1 MDADLVT
8 RAQQGDERAFAS
20 IVEAIGAR
28 HLGVAR
34 RILHDAQLAED
45 ATQQA
50 LVKLWR
56 HLPSLRDP
64 ARFDAWS
71 YRLLVKACYSESRR
85 RRRWRS
91 DVGLRQADRST
102 VSDDVATIID
112 RDQLERGLRRI
123 SIDHR
128 TVLVL
133 RYYVDL
139 PLLAGSALAVVAQDE
154 AAAPVEFTAK
164 WGFGPDLRSAT
175 SEVVDGVR
183 QGRGGAWRPDVLVA
197 ASDPRLQGELSIA
210 ANFNDYTATGGPE
223 VGSAAFRIE
232 NDEGTWQMMP
242 VISLDH
248 GDGEPHATTGVM
260 VGEDGYAGLIAVFDT
275 FSDGQAGTWDLHGY
289 IIGGELPPPP
299 EPVVS
304 E

>member
-1 MDADLVT
+1 MDADLVK

-20 IVEAIGAR
+20 IVEVIGDR
-28 HLGVAR
+28 YLSVAR

-71 YRLLVKACYSESRR
+71 YRLLVKACYSEGGRH
-85 RRRWRS
+85 RS
-91 DVGLRQADRST
+91 WLSHVSLRQTDHPT
-102 VSDDVATIID
+102 ISDDVAAVID

-139 PLLAGSALAVVAQDE
+139 PIDQVAEVLNVPFGTVSSRLTRAHEALRGALE
-154 AAAPVEFTAK
+154 ADARTSTHPSPSE
-164 WGFGPDLRSAT
+164 AT
-175 SEVVDGVR
+175 R
-183 QGRGGAWRPDVLVA
+183 
-197 ASDPRLQGELSIA
+197 
-210 ANFNDYTATGGPE
+210 
-223 VGSAAFRIE
+223 
-232 NDEGTWQMMP
+232 
-242 VISLDH
+242 
-248 GDGEPHATTGVM
+248 
-260 VGEDGYAGLIAVFDT
+260 
-275 FSDGQAGTWDLHGY
+275 
-289 IIGGELPPPP
+289 
-299 EPVVS
+299 
-304 E
+304 